1 MMAAL
6 PATDLLLPTQAE
18 IDWLLS
24 QDVATSAMVRPIA
37 MMVAVGDLGEA
48 GHFEAADGGSRWLAF
63 EQERDLV
70 LWQPRRKL
78 LVSEYRRA
86 FALGED
92 IVDNPGTY
100 AFDCNLNIFAD
111 PLDWLRAN
119 RDGIVVID
127 WTRAFDR
134 LRDVPRIAIAEALL
148 PTYRRHM
155 KPGRMPE
162 LLVIPERRRSAA

>member
-6 PATDLLLPTQAE
+6 PEPRLLPPAQKE
-18 IDWLLS
+18 LDWLLAQGVS
-24 QDVATSAMVRPIA
+24 TYAMVQPIA
-37 MMVAVGDLGEA
+37 MMVAVGRVGADGY
-48 GHFEAADGGSRWLAF
+48 FEAQDSGLRWLAF
-63 EQERDLV
+63 EQEHELV
-70 LWQPRRKL
+70 LWQPRTRQ
-78 LVSEYRRA
+78 LVSERRRA

-92 IVDNPGTY
+92 IIYNPGTY
-100 AFDCNLNIFAD
+100 AFDCNLNIFAE

-127 WTRAFDR
+127 WLRAFDR

-148 PTYRRHM
+148 PTYRQQM

-162 LLVIPERRRSAA
+162 LLVIPAARRYAA